1 MLKKIFTFL
10 LIILFITSCSISEE
24 VSVSETGEIEFIQKI
39 DMPQMAAVMNSA
51 NLEDKIE
58 MNQISNSENTYLEFL
73 QLMSKLENKE
83 SKNSSDKY
91 ELYQSELSKIDFMK
105 FRLDLRDKFTVEII
119 NRSKSV
125 EEYNTRSAL
134 IENTFKEIN
143 LKDSLRIEADKIAKL
158 SKKKKTKR
166 KKNKNKGEET
176 AMFSENPF
184 SLSTGFDYSFDGKKF
199 SKKIDVKRFLAEN
212 NLSGY
217 DSEEDKQLALNMI
230 KQIKYKYKYTF
241 PKKIKSLSI
250 QDAMFT
256 SNGKSFVVEYSLY
269 DVLNNPE
276 VLNFEVVLED

>member
-1 MLKKIFTFL
+1 MIKKIFTFL

-24 VSVSETGEIEFIQKI
+24 VSVSETGEIEYVQKI

-51 NLEDKIE
+51 DLDNKIE
-58 MNQISNSENTYLEFL
+58 MNQISNTENTFFNFL
-73 QLMSKLENKE
+73 QMIDKLGKKE
-83 SKNSSDKY
+83 SKKVSNKFQ
-91 ELYQSELSKIDFMK
+91 LYQSELSKIDFMK

-125 EEYNTRSAL
+125 EEYNTRSVL

-158 SKKKKTKR
+158 SKKKKR
-166 KKNKNKGEET
+166 KKNKVEE
-176 AMFSENPF
+176 AAIFSENPF
-184 SLSTGFDYSFDGKKF
+184 SLSTGFDYSFDGEKF

-276 VLNFEVVLED
+276 ILNFEVVLED